1 MRCLP
6 LVCLLI
12 ALVACCT
19 SQAVDKDVAGESS
32 RRIVGSVYEKPVT
45 ADDIELRSA
54 IDPNVQFDARDG
66 ERWNLMGRILTAF
79 GKPVVD
85 RFVEA
90 KRIDATAEEIKAC
103 QDRLRQSNEQSVEQ
117 MEERLEKVNA
127 ELASSTLRDENAAKL
142 EKERTF
148 LENILPTL
156 RHVAKQTPSEEI
168 ARQLVVA
175 SKIEQALY
183 RTYGGRV
190 IFQQAGPEALDA
202 RRRLFEEAEES
213 GDLKFEDAGVHH
225 MFYYYYVN
233 MKHVVISDDAIEQV
247 WSGEKSQ

>member
-1 MRCLP
+1 MRGSP

-12 ALVACCT
+12 VLVACCT
-19 SQAVDKDVAGESS
+19 SQAVEKIVAGESS
-32 RRIVGSVYEKPVT
+32 RVVGSVYGKPVT
-45 ADDIELRSA
+45 AADIELTTA
-54 IDPNVQFDARDG
+54 IDRDVKFDARDG
-66 ERWNLMGRILTAF
+66 EKWDLMGRILTSF

-85 RFVEA
+85 RFIEA

-103 QDRLRQSNEQSVEQ
+103 QDRMRQSNQQSVEQ